1 MTPGAFSKAE
11 QADLIPRLKAFLQA
25 DLDVE
30 ISDLQ
35 AGMLLDFM
43 DRDLGHA
50 IYNRALYDAQAL
62 EHLRGRQELAPKG
75 SPTLPK
81 ALWRSD
87 AKGRFRLVGAS

>member
-1 MTPGAFSKAE
+1 MPPGAFSKAE

-43 DRDLGHA
+43 ARDLGHA

-62 EHLRGRQELAPKG
+62 IAA
-75 SPTLPK
+75 K
-81 ALWRSD
+81 AGEMGEALYGLERKPPS
-87 AKGRFRLVGAS
+87 R